1 MEKAFKIIETDLS
14 KSSLVRKILLIVW
27 TIMFVTMLVFT
38 FSKDSFELFL
48 VMIAPSIL
56 IVIYIPNFIGKYNTK
71 GKLILSN
78 DKIVLKEKPETN
90 EISINEIDK
99 LTILFRSS
107 FGDMTTAS
115 IILGTELSSFSNGAG
130 NFLIIEQGEK
140 KIQCEFLSKSS
151 VDLMHLKKLVKSYV
165 DNGVDAEL
173 TEYKK

>member
-1 MEKAFKIIETDLS
+1 MVKAFKIIETDLS
-14 KSSLVRKILLIVW
+14 KSSLVRKILLVVW
-27 TIMFVTMLVFT
+27 IIMFVTILVFT

-56 IVIYIPNFIGKYNTK
+56 IVIYIPNFIGKYNAK

-78 DKIVLKEKPETN
+78 DKVVLKEKSETN

-107 FGDMTTAS
+107 FGDMTSAS

-130 NFLIIEQGEK
+130 NF
-140 KIQCEFLSKSS
+140 FFFF
-151 VDLMHLKKLVKSYV
+151 
-165 DNGVDAEL
+165 
-173 TEYKK
+173 